1 MVPHPAR
8 PLHILK
14 LILELILYTL
24 FLSQW
29 FGFFILSLTNFILNS
44 HQVRQFSIKEKT
56 CAIPSSLMWDVSLFV
71 GGFGAA
77 LTLAH

>member
-1 MVPHPAR
+1 MKPNHPKPR
-8 PLHILK
+8 
-14 LILELILYTL
+14 ED
-24 FLSQW
+24 
-29 FGFFILSLTNFILNS
+29 LTNFILKS

-77 LTLAH
+77 ALTLAH